1 MDYNNAV
8 KYKEENIKLVG
19 TITDKGLKIGKL
31 IIVPS
36 DEGNREKFFSSYLL
50 SNDEISAIR
59 PFLSMPV
66 EVWAIDLDYLNK
78 NNVLFYKKLI

>member
-8 KYKEENIKLVG
+8 KYKEEHINLVG
-19 TITDKGLKIGKL
+19 TTTDKGLKIGKI

-36 DEGNREKFFSSYLL
+36 DEGNREKFFSSYLIT
-50 SNDEISAIR
+50 NDENSAIR
-59 PFLSMPV
+59 PFVSMPV
-66 EVWAIDLDYLNK
+66 EVWAIDLDYLNR